1 MAEVAKFRITA
12 EAIDAEDRVISTH
25 TIEKASNN
33 DTIETFDVEVD
44 EDDNAIV
51 TGVGGRPKNRPSPS
65 R

>member
-1 MAEVAKFRITA
+1 MAEVAKFRITG

-25 TIEKASNN
+25 TIEKANNN

-51 TGVGGRPKNRPSPS
+51 THVGGRPKS